1 MKIKFFWLLFF
12 GIIIAGC
19 KPTNPPDEPDDP
31 DDPDD
36 PPIVAVDSLGVSITT
51 IAFTAEKDAS
61 LIVVRTNKS
70 WSATKTADWL
80 SLSAT
85 SGNKN
90 TGFLIGA
97 SANQGMMRETAV
109 TIRAGDKSTE
119 IKITQASAPKM
130 TITVKG
136 IPLNMILV
144 EGGEFIMGSSEQS
157 SYGLPHRVKLS
168 DFYISET
175 EVTNALWLAAK
186 GTLPYTDHS
195 EADKPTHP
203 VSEANWNVVT
213 GEFIPAFNQLTGK
226 TFRLPTEAEW
236 EYAALGGKKTTGTKY
251 AGSNTLDDVAW
262 YLANSDKEKKA
273 VKGKDPNQLGLYDM
287 SGNVSEWC
295 SDWFDYYYGFQIVN
309 QTVVVP
315 DLQTNPKGPDS
326 GTKKLVRG
334 GSSESDEMW
343 GYSNCHVKYRHSII
357 PTGIDGCWGNTGNPQ
372 EPECNFIKFT
382 GFRLVI
388 PTQNQ

>member
-1 MKIKFFWLLFF
+1 M
-12 GIIIAGC
+12 GPDTVGMYQAYIIL
-19 KPTNPPDEPDDP
+19 P

-51 IAFTAEKDAS
+51 IAFTAGKDAS

-136 IPLNMILV
+136 IPLNMILI

-295 SDWFDYYYGFQIVN
+295 SDWYDYYYGFQIVN

-326 GTKKLVRG
+326 GTTKIVRG
-334 GSSESDEMW
+334 GSIESDEMW
-343 GYSNCHVKYRHSII
+343 GSSVCHVKYRHYIK

-388 PTQNQ
+388 PAQNQ

>member
-12 GIIIAGC
+12 GILLACC
-19 KPTNPPDEPDDP
+19 KPINTPDDP
-31 DDPDD
+31 DDPVD
-36 PPIVAVDSLGVSITT
+36 PPIVAVDSLGVSISSIT
-51 IAFTAEKDAS
+51 FTAGKDAS

-70 WSATKTADWL
+70 WTAAKTADWI

-97 SANQGMMRETAV
+97 SANDGLIRETTV
-109 TIRAGDKSTE
+109 IIRAGDKTKE

-136 IPLNMILV
+136 IPVNMILV

-157 SYGLPHRVKLS
+157 SYGLPHTVKLS
-168 DFYISET
+168 DYYISET
-175 EVTNALWLAAK
+175 EVTNALWFAVK
-186 GTLPYTDHS
+186 GSLPYTDHS
-195 EADKPTHP
+195 EADKLTLP

-213 GEFIPAFNQLTGK
+213 GDFMPALNQLTGK
-226 TFRLPTEAEW
+226 SFKLPTEAEW
-236 EYAALGGKKTTGTKY
+236 EYAALGGKNATGTKY
-251 AGSNTLDDVAW
+251 AGRNTLDEVAW
-262 YLANSDKEKKA
+262 YQANSGNQKKP

-287 SGNVSEWC
+287 SGNVAEWC
-295 SDWFDYYYGFQIVN
+295 SDWYDYYYGFPIVN

-315 DLQTNPKGPDS
+315 ALQTNPKGPDS
-326 GTKKLVRG
+326 GTNKIVRG
-334 GSSESDEMW
+334 GSIENDEMW
-343 GYSNCHVKYRHSII
+343 GYSVCHVKYRHSIK
-357 PTGIDGCWGNTGNPQ
+357 PTGIDGCWGNTGNPL
-372 EPECNFIKFT
+372 EPQCNFIKFT

-388 PTQNQ
+388 PSQNQ

>member
-1 MKIKFFWLLFF
+1 MKINLFWILFLC
-12 GIIIAGC
+12 IILAGC
-19 KPTNPPDEPDDP
+19 KPTNPPDDPDNP

-36 PPIVAVDSLGVSITT
+36 PPIVAVDSLVVSISN

-70 WSATKTADWL
+70 WSATKTTDWI

-97 SANQGMMRETAV
+97 AANNGLMRETAV
-109 TIRAGDKSTE
+109 TIRAGDKTKE

-130 TITVKG
+130 TINIKG

-144 EGGEFIMGSSEQS
+144 EGSEFIMGSSEQS
-157 SYGLPHRVKLS
+157 SYGLPHSVKLS
-168 DFYISET
+168 DYYISET
-175 EVTNALWLAAK
+175 EATNALWLAVK
-186 GTLPYTDHS
+186 GTLPYAEHN
-195 EADKPTHP
+195 EADKPALP

-213 GEFIPAFNQLTGK
+213 GDFIPALNQLSGK

-236 EYAALGGKKTTGTKY
+236 EYAALGGKKTTGTRY
-251 AGSNTLDDVAW
+251 AGSNTLDEVAW
-262 YLANSDKEKKA
+262 YKANSGVQKKE
-273 VKGKDPNQLGLYDM
+273 VKGKGPNQLGLYDM

-295 SDWFDYYYGFQIVN
+295 SDWYDYYYGFQIVN
-309 QTVVVP
+309 QSVVVP
-315 DLQTNPKGPDS
+315 TLQTNPKGPDT
-326 GTKKLVRG
+326 GTDKIVRG
-334 GSSESDEMW
+334 GSIESDEMW
-343 GYSNCHVKYRHSII
+343 GNSVCHVKYRHSIK
-357 PTGIDGCWGNTGNPQ
+357 PTGLDGCWGNTGNPQ
-372 EPECNFIKFT
+372 EPLCNFIKFT

-388 PTQNQ
+388 PVQNQ

>member
-295 SDWFDYYYGFQIVN
+295 SDWYDY
-309 QTVVVP
+309 
-315 DLQTNPKGPDS
+315 
-326 GTKKLVRG
+326 
-334 GSSESDEMW
+334 
-343 GYSNCHVKYRHSII
+343 
-357 PTGIDGCWGNTGNPQ
+357 
-372 EPECNFIKFT
+372 
-382 GFRLVI
+382 
-388 PTQNQ
+388 